1 MKKPLSPNDL
11 LVADLGL
18 LDGSVPGESEPY
30 PESFDDKDVSL
41 LSVNLEGGVRCIVSR
56 APVIDI

>member
-1 MKKPLSPNDL
+1 MKRPPSPNDL

-30 PESFDDKDVSL
+30 PESFDDKDASL
-41 LSVNLEGGVRCIVSR
+41 LAVNLEGGVR
-56 APVIDI
+56 